1 MEQPILEMRGINKA
15 FNGIT
20 VLNDVHF
27 SVKKG
32 EVHALM
38 GEMVPGNRR

>member
-1 MEQPILEMRGINKA
+1 MDQSILEMKNINKA
-15 FNGIT
+15 FNGIP
-20 VLNDVHF
+20 VLKDVNF

-38 GEMVPGNRR
+38 GEMGPENRR